1 MAFSVRAE
9 PRRRRRVAWWA
20 GVLGAVFA
28 LVWLTV
34 ALEWSLLVELEHDL
48 ARENHDAVRGQTAL
62 VNALQVVSAVG
73 QPLVVGLLLMLVA
86 GYAAIRRRA
95 DVAWWLALSAVLEW
109 LVAGGIKLAEE
120 RSRP

>member
-1 MAFSVRAE
+1 
-9 PRRRRRVAWWA
+9 
-20 GVLGAVFA
+20 VFA

-62 VNALQVVSAVG
+62 VNALQVVSALG
-73 QPLVVGLLLMLVA
+73 QPLVIGLLLMLVA

-95 DVAWWLALSAVLEW
+95 DVAWWLALSA
-109 LVAGGIKLAEE
+109 
-120 RSRP
+120 S